1 MVPLGS
7 RPARRS
13 EGRTSPAWARPATHG
28 APATQGSSCAGGGLL
43 ARHATSSEE
52 RGTPMA
58 VTCGVAHLPYT
69 GKQRTAGQRIAC
81 VSEVRLAPY
90 VHDRHR
96 ADHGV
101 RDYRWRCAM
110 TGEDRVIGWFTADA
124 TAGARLSCRPPDADP
139 LQVQAARFFADDLAA
154 GRVPLVRAIRGASC
168 RTASRAAGTGVPDL
182 PHRWPACR
190 EAAPTPTASGC
201 PGTTG
206 SLPGPRSVSGR
217 DNRSPDGDRAGG

>member
-52 RGTPMA
+52 RGAGQVRLNACSKHVSERDLNPMA

-101 RDYRWRCAM
+101 RDYRGRCAM
-110 TGEDRVIGWFTADA
+110 TGEDRVIGWFTADTVVGI
-124 TAGARLSCRPPDADP
+124 TAVASYEHVYA
-139 LQVQAARFFADDLAA
+139 
-154 GRVPLVRAIRGASC
+154 LVRAHC
-168 RTASRAAGTGVPDL
+168 
-182 PHRWPACR
+182 
-190 EAAPTPTASGC
+190 
-201 PGTTG
+201 
-206 SLPGPRSVSGR
+206 
-217 DNRSPDGDRAGG
+217 